1 MTTHKELTLETAAE
15 QAAGWLPHAEDCEV
29 RPERDCTCWQPR
41 VEIMREALEDVMPA
55 LLAQAWK
62 KGAKAQEVYESC
74 YRLAVPYGDPM
85 PPTPTNPYT
94 AEAQVD
100 GL

>member
-15 QAAGWLPHAEDCEV
+15 QAAGWLPHAENCEV
-29 RPERDCTCWQPR
+29 RPERDCTCWRPR

-55 LLAQAWK
+55 LLAKAWEE
-62 KGAKAQEVYESC
+62 GAEAAIQREHTYGAAEKAKYS
-74 YRLAVPYGDPM
+74 
-85 PPTPTNPYT
+85 NPYT
-94 AEAQVD
+94 VDAQVD